1 MPNISAKFVIR
12 KTYQQSEQCQN
23 STGKSYGKYDMH
35 ARGRGSRSRC
45 SVHFVLVIR
54 NVGSRVLPFREFR
67 LYYNSQQI
75 NLNPFFDWL
84 EITKSGK
91 EWILQHLLSEYIDL
105 IDAEPVPSLFHGKLP
120 KQITSLIASSY
131 LVETEFITFGRG
143 I

>member
-12 KTYQQSEQCQN
+12 KTYQQSEQYQN

-75 NLNPFFDWL
+75 HCQDRGLLILIILTLQMHSSAHQCDTLQWHVL
-84 EITKSGK
+84 EI
-91 EWILQHLLSEYIDL
+91 ILDSI
-105 IDAEPVPSLFHGKLP
+105 F
-120 KQITSLIASSY
+120 
-131 LVETEFITFGRG
+131 FGLEC
-143 I
+143 